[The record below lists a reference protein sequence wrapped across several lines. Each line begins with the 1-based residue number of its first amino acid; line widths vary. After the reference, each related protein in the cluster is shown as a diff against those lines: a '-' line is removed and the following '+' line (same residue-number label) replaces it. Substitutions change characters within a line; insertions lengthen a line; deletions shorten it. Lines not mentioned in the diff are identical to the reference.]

1 MVLFSVGIEA
11 IAGAVPQAAM
21 LGKTSTETGR
31 TLAECALMAG
41 IAGTV
46 VVVDG
51 VEL

>member
-11 IAGAVPQAAM
+11 IAGAVPQATM

-31 TLAECALMAG
+31 TLAECARVAC

-46 VVVDG
+46 VAVEG